1 MRNTNN
7 LPTSGGRETLITRE
21 DLDRMLE
28 LSFNPELM
36 SRGKEA
42 VLWNKDSFPCFG
54 VATQGQRM
62 NIVNSK
68 LSAGSLNPE
77 KIIDKFSWY
86 NNWRKE
92 NSKLNFKYDEL

>member
-1 MRNTNN
+1 MTNTKN
-7 LPTSGGRETLITRE
+7 LQREIQINWA
-21 DLDRMLE
+21 DLDRILDHS
-28 LSFNPELM
+28 LNPELM

-42 VLWNKDSFPCFG
+42 VLWNKDLL
-54 VATQGQRM
+54 M

-68 LSAGSLNPE
+68 LSAGSLNQE

-92 NSKLNFKYDEL
+92 NSKLNFKYDELWEKV